1 MIRNPPKSSL
11 SDEYSVFPPVESKCP
26 EILPPIKW
34 KIKLQFLLLPLLPK
48 LYIKR
53 NSRKRPLFYFSDFC
67 IAIFEYYDFFNIFN
81 FQKSEKNA
89 IRFLLKY
96 FQIFTILQRDIC
108 MKKVMK
114 NPLHFRGPMV
124 IYFTFDKILQKKK
137 NSTKKFPKKKNPKKP
152 EIFLSSFFL
161 LYFPNYFFRQK

>member
-108 MKKVMK
+108 MKKVVK
-114 NPLHFRGPMV
+114 NPLHFRGPIV
-124 IYFTFDKILQKKK
+124 NYFTFDKILQKKK
-137 NSTKKFPKKKNPKKP
+137 KKNPKKN
-152 EIFLSSFFL
+152 F
-161 LYFPNYFFRQK
+161 QKKIQKSPKFCYQVNKN